1 MARKNIDRRD
11 YPDPTEPVVDTGPA
25 KSSWA
30 RLASVMRGG
39 RALTLTP
46 RINEGR
52 GDEQSP

>member
-30 RLASVMRGG
+30 RLASVNERRTRLDAHATYQRGS
-39 RALTLTP
+39 R
-46 RINEGR
+46 
-52 GDEQSP
+52 